1 MKSTIKLVS
10 IVVLA
15 VSLFGCGKKMDTVQ
29 SKPQFYE
36 HKAENGL
43 TCIVIVLDYTKE
55 IHCK

>member
-1 MKSTIKLVS
+1 MLKLIS
-10 IVVLA
+10 AVVLA
-15 VSLFGCGKKMDTVQ
+15 LSLLGCGKKVEHVVN

>member
-1 MKSTIKLVS
+1 MLKLIS
-10 IVVLA
+10 AVVIA
-15 VSLFGCGKKMDTVQ
+15 ISLFGCGKRVDTVQ